1 MKTYEEIALEVV
13 ELEVTDI
20 ITTSDEEDT
29 PPVDI
34 GNGDTP
40 AIPAMPAI

>member
-13 ELEVTDI
+13 ELEVVDI
-20 ITTSDEEDT
+20 ITTSGEDDA
-29 PPVDI
+29 PVDI

-40 AIPAMPAI
+40 AIPVM